1 MQMVEIRPTAPLNTL
16 MTPLDAILLGLVE
29 GITEYLPV
37 SSTGHLI
44 LTTWLLGLDQP
55 PETKQ
60 ATDTLNIVIQG
71 GAILAVLGLYWN
83 RVRQMFRGLIG
94 RDPAGRRLLLAIIV
108 AFIPAAVLGVL
119 FDKVIEAALM
129 GPLTVSIA
137 LAAGGILMVIV
148 GRGPRRKSMTEG
160 PDDIT
165 ELPIKSALIIGLLQ
179 CIAMIPGTSRS
190 MVTIVGGMLV
200 GMRPKAAAEF
210 SFLLGLPTLG
220 GACVWKLWGNLTTAE
235 QNLFQVLGVTE
246 VLIALV
252 TATIASALAITW
264 LVNYLNRHGLAVF
277 GWYRIV
283 LAAIVAVA
291 LLN

>member
-1 MQMVEIRPTAPLNTL
+1 MNLI
-16 MTPLDAILLGLVE
+16 DAILLGLVE
-29 GITEYLPV
+29 GITEYRPV

-44 LTTWLLGLDQP
+44 LTTWLLGLDRP
-55 PETKQ
+55 PEIKE

-71 GAILAVLGLYWN
+71 GAILAVLGLYWS
-83 RVRQMFRGLIG
+83 RVRQMFNGLIG
-94 RDPAGRRLLLAIIV
+94 RDPAGRHLLLAIIV

-148 GRGPRRKSMTEG
+148 GRGPRRKSMTDG

-165 ELPIKSALIIGLLQ
+165 EVPIKSALLIGLLQ

-220 GACVWKLWGNLTTAE
+220 GACVWKLIGNLTTAE

-246 VLIALV
+246 VLVAFV
-252 TATIASALAITW
+252 TATIASALAIAW

-283 LAAIVAVA
+283 LAVIVAAA

>member
-1 MQMVEIRPTAPLNTL
+1 MNLI
-16 MTPLDAILLGLVE
+16 DAILLGLVE

-44 LTTWLLGLDQP
+44 LTTWLLGLDHP
-55 PETKQ
+55 PKMKE

-83 RVRQMFRGLIG
+83 RVRQMLNGLIG
-94 RDPAGRRLLLAIIV
+94 RDPAGRHLLLAIIV

-148 GRGPRRKSMTEG
+148 GRGPRRKSATDG

-165 ELPIKSALIIGLLQ
+165 EVPIKSALIIGLLQ

-220 GACVWKLWGNLTTAE
+220 GACVWKLVGNLTTAE

-246 VLIALV
+246 VLIAFI
-252 TATIASALAITW
+252 TATIASALAIAW

-283 LAAIVAVA
+283 LAVIVAAA